1 MAEEEIAKI
10 RDEKLCVLQK
20 PVWIT
25 ELKASL
31 RKYIGR

>member
-1 MAEEEIAKI
+1 MAEEQVAKI
-10 RDEKLCVLQK
+10 RDEKPCVLQK
-20 PVWIT
+20 PVRIT